1 MINNYLPFPRELP
14 IIVIEDESSFYYP
27 FMISPIFFK
36 KKEDI
41 DAITHSLK
49 SDSIIF
55 LAYSKDVNLN
65 SIEDSNIERFGVIG
79 SIMRKV
85 DMPDGR
91 VKILFQGLEKGEIID
106 SVRNSKTRKIKFI
119 MANIDISPKEP
130 YDKQRSEAIN
140 SVLNEKLSFY
150 AKLNSSIPQDLLT
163 TIYETNE
170 PYRKAELVASVLKFN
185 RTVAY
190 KFYKNNNIE
199 DKLLD
204 IIEYI
209 ISEIN
214 TLKIQHEIRK
224 KVQVKIDH
232 ANKEYFLREQLR
244 EIHKELGD
252 DTQKEDD
259 VLKMRQRLIEITP
272 FITEDALKE
281 ITKQINRFAKITGE
295 NSDSAMLQSYLES
308 VFEIPF
314 DKESSKKLS
323 IKNIQKELDKDHF
336 SLEVAKDK
344 IVEFFATKELAKKRA
359 VENQKDSGMILC
371 FFGPPGVGK
380 TSLANSIANAL
391 DRPLV
396 RIALGGLEDVNE
408 LRGHRRTYIGAMVG
422 RIVQG
427 LIEAKS
433 MNPVVVLDEIDK
445 IGRSYKGDPTA
456 ALLEILDPEQNK
468 AYRDYYLNFSIDLSK
483 VIFVATANDYGS
495 IPAPLRDRMERIYI
509 GSYMPSE
516 KFEIAKKYLIPQ
528 ELKKHSLSRSEF
540 EINADALKMLID
552 EYTREAGV
560 RNLRRQIASLMRKS
574 AKMIL
579 LDDTLTKV
587 KITPKNIEEFF
598 KEKSFQYTK
607 IEDSPRIGV
616 VNGMVWTSV
625 GGEILKIEI
634 IKTKGNG
641 AIKITGSLGDV
652 MKESVQIAYSAV
664 KILIDNHELEIDTS
678 KIPLSEKEREKLSE
692 GKKVELDASDV
703 YKRYD
708 LHIHFPEGAI
718 KKDGPSAGIA
728 IASVIASTLSD
739 TSIDNQVAMTG
750 EINLRGG
757 VLPIGGLKEKLIGA
771 FKAGVKKVI
780 IPAKNFEHDLHDISD
795 EVKDSLEIIGV
806 KDVKEVLEHILLRDV

>member
-1 MINNYLPFPRELP
+1 MINNFLPFPRELP
-14 IIVIEDESSFYYP
+14 IILVEEDSSFYYP
-27 FMISPIFFK
+27 FMISPIFVKDSENINAIEYALKNDALVFLGYPISHES
-36 KKEDI
+36 KERVD
-41 DAITHSLK
+41 
-49 SDSIIF
+49 
-55 LAYSKDVNLN
+55 
-65 SIEDSNIERFGVIG
+65 ENIERFGIVG

-91 VKILFQGLEKGEIID
+91 VKILFQGLEKGEIED
-106 SVRNSKTRKIKFI
+106 RVKNSRSRKARYL
-119 MANIDISPKEP
+119 MANIIITQKNEYNKLST
-130 YDKQRSEAIN
+130 EAIN
-140 SVLNEKLSFY
+140 AVLNEKLAFY
-150 AKLNSSIPQDLLT
+150 AKLNSSIPQDLLS
-163 TIYETNE
+163 TIYETHE
-170 PYRKAELVASVLKFN
+170 PYRKAELVASILKLN
-185 RTVAY
+185 RATAY
-190 KFYKNNNIE
+190 KFYKNNDIE
-199 DKLLD
+199 DRLLD
-204 IIEYI
+204 IIEFI
-209 ISEIN
+209 LGEIS
-214 TLKIQHEIRK
+214 TLKIQQEIRK
-224 KVQVKIDH
+224 KVQSKIDH
-232 ANKEYFLREQLR
+232 ANKEYFLREQIR

-252 DTQKEDD
+252 DTQKEDE
-259 VLKMRQRLIEITP
+259 VLKMRERLLAIEPYIS
-272 FITEDALKE
+272 EDAQKE
-281 ITKQINRFAKITGE
+281 ILKQINRFAKIHGE

-314 DKESSKKLS
+314 ENQNSKKIS
-323 IKNIQKELDKDHF
+323 IKNIQKELDTDHF
-336 SLEVAKDK
+336 SLDSAKDK
-344 IVEFFATKELAKKRA
+344 IVEFFATKELAKKR
-359 VENQKDSGMILC
+359 EIQESPDNGMILC
-371 FFGPPGVGK
+371 FYGPPGVGK

-408 LRGHRRTYIGAMVG
+408 LRGHRRTYVGAMVG

-445 IGRSYKGDPTA
+445 VGRSYKGDPSA

-495 IPAPLRDRMERIYI
+495 IPSPLRDRMESIYI

-528 ELKKHSLSRSEF
+528 ELKKHSLAKSEF
-540 EINADALKMLID
+540 DITSEALKILID

-560 RNLRRQIASLMRKS
+560 RNLRRQISSLMRKS
-574 AKMIL
+574 AKMLL

-587 KITPKNIEEFF
+587 RVTPKNIEEFF

-607 IEDSPRIGV
+607 IEDNPSVGV

-625 GGEILKIEI
+625 GGEILKVEI

-652 MKESVQIAYSAV
+652 MKESVSIAYSAV
-664 KILIDNHELEIDTS
+664 KILIDNHLLEIDTTN
-678 KIPLSEKEREKLSE
+678 IPLNAKEKEQLLE
-692 GKKVELDASDV
+692 GKEVSVDASEV

-728 IASVIASTLSD
+728 IASVIASTLSNKK
-739 TSIDNQVAMTG
+739 IDNSVAMTG

-780 IPAKNFEHDLHDISD
+780 IPTKNFEHDLHDISD
-795 EVKDSLEIIGV
+795 EVKNSLEIIGV
-806 KDVKEVLEHILLRDV
+806 KDIKEVLALVLVD